1 MTSLLITLAGIL
13 PPCVLLFLNPQKRL
27 LPLGLSSCAWSFFLF
42 SFQVHEKSVL
52 LPLLPATL
60 LLGGSL
66 SEDTVSWVVWMNNIG
81 MFR

>member
-1 MTSLLITLAGIL
+1 MTFAGIL
-13 PPCVLLFLNPQKRL
+13 PPCIILFLNPQKRL
-27 LPLGLSSCAWSFFLF
+27 LPLGLSTCAWSFFLF

-60 LLGGSL
+60 LLAETL
-66 SEDTVSWVVWMNNIG
+66 SEDTISWITWMSNVA